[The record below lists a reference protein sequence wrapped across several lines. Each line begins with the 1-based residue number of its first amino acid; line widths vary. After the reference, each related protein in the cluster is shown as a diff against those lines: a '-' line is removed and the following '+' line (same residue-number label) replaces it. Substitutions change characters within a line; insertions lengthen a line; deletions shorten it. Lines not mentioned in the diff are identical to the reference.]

1 MRLRGQ
7 VDPEEGL
14 DEVSLGHYHAHSEE
28 YIDRNMDSPPNKLPQ
43 WMTEQNKDDLL
54 LDKKQKNPVHR
65 SVLEDSLPFLEFQG
79 SVIYSY
85 NASDCSL
92 LSEDIVTTLPYGTVL
107 GFDIEWA
114 PRYAKGKEGKVALI
128 QLCESEKKCYLFH
141 ISSMSSFPVGLK
153 RLLEDNHIKK
163 AGVGIE
169 GDKWKLLRDFDIRLE
184 ELVELTDLA
193 NEKLKC
199 KEIWSLNNLMKHLFH
214 KQLLKDKLVRCGN
227 WEQFPLTEEQKLY
240 AATDAYA
247 GFLIYQKLVN
257 MKCVN
262 QIQISIEKAA
272 EILAGV
278 SENIQTLRT
287 LLLESPGEIML
298 SELAEQGTVYGEEEK
313 RETSEFTS
321 KFKCKSKEHLGNK
334 LAGVQTEVLVEGEEQ
349 LKKKGAH
356 EALDRR
362 SKETAEEEF
371 LMSLDI
377 TEYELQMLERQTEE
391 ELLNEAACAS
401 QDLSFMED
409 GENSSY
415 TIESDDEFELAM
427 LKSLE
432 EVDKSDVD
440 LTDSSLDES
449 KHQNNITAD
458 GEEEDEHIKE
468 EEENWDSCLPRPNAK
483 QIACLKMYFGHS
495 SFKKVQWKVI
505 SSVLQ
510 DRRDNLVVMATGY
523 GKSLCFQFPPVYT
536 GGTAIVIS
544 PLISLMEDQVL
555 QLEMSNIPAC
565 LLGSAQSKN
574 VTAEIKAGH
583 YRVVYVT
590 PEFCSGNLLW
600 LQELDQTIDSVSR
613 PLEGLLIDYAKA
625 FDCVD
630 HNTLWQVLKEMG
642 VPDHLFCLLRNLYV
656 GQEAT
661 VRTRHGISDWFKI
674 EKGVRQDCILSPCL
688 FNLYAEHIMRKM
700 GLEES
705 PVGIKIA
712 GRNIND
718 LRYTDGTTLMAE
730 SEEELKSLFMRVK
743 EESAKV
749 DLKLN
754 IKKTKIMA
762 SRTLTSWQIDGEE
775 MEVVTDFIF
784 LGSRITTDGDCS
796 QEIKR
801 CLLLRRKAMANLD
814 SILKSRDITLPTK
827 VRIVKAIV
835 FPVAMYGCITLIAVD
850 EAHCISE
857 WGHDFRNS
865 FRSLGLLKRT
875 LPKVPFVA
883 LTATASPSIRKD
895 IVDCLNLKSPEVT
908 CTSFDRPNL
917 YLEVGRKSG
926 NIIQDLQQFLIKK
939 DTSAYAFDGPTI
951 IYCPSRKTTELVAS
965 ELKKLKIVCKT
976 YHAGMGIKARRDVQ
990 HRFMRDEIQCIVATV
1005 AFGMGINKPD
1015 IRTVIHY
1022 GAPKEMES
1030 YYQEIGRAGRDGL
1043 PASCYVLWTPA
1054 DLSLNRILL
1063 NEIHDDRFRLY
1074 KLKMMAKIE
1083 KYLSLKSCRR
1093 KVILSH
1099 FEDKQLRKS
1108 SSGIMGTEKCCDNC
1122 RFRKIHC
1129 TPVVDTEDSFED
1141 FGQQAYKL
1149 MSAVCALNERFG
1161 MSVPVLFLRGSIPTS
1176 GLLKNFQYSQRLP
1189 DKYRTHA
1196 LFGTGKD
1203 WPEHSWK
1210 ALGRRLVLEGFL
1222 KEVSG
1227 QNKFSTVCQLA
1238 QKGKDWLC
1246 KARKESGQKLLLQ
1259 SDEELCLR
1267 KSPVS
1272 SAVVQLP
1279 LIQTPAHFEVSQR
1292 EKELQTLLYGKLV
1305 TARQKLANK
1314 KDVPPAVLATNKVL
1328 VDMTMIRPTTVA
1340 NLKKVDGVSE
1350 AKSTILAPLL
1360 ITIKEFCQENNLQTV
1375 LFKTSV
1381 SREQPDTVLQKD
1393 EKCSTLT
1400 ESERITY
1407 TLFQEKNMS
1416 LMKSSSRQHL
1426 LGDVQSRQ
1434 SSIKLASWNEP
1445 SLSAED
1451 EDLFADCQSQP
1462 TEKEECSLKNSRK
1475 PWPLNVLLQLSSAA
1489 LLVLAEL
1496 QLHEVG
1502 NPMFLIM
1509 DPNLLRERELFKKRA
1524 LCTPAVEKRPAASS
1538 ESSSSKKKK
1547 AKVEQSGSSSSK
1559 QNAGL

>member
-1 MRLRGQ
+1 M
-7 VDPEEGL
+7 
-14 DEVSLGHYHAHSEE
+14 SYHAHSEE

-54 LDKKQKNPVHR
+54 LDKKKNPVHR

-262 QIQISIEKAA
+262 QIQISIEKDTSLLPCEIKKELASLSEELVDLVNCLPSTFGKSTNVHRAA

-600 LQELDQTIDSVSR
+600 LQELDQTI
-613 PLEGLLIDYAKA
+613 G
-625 FDCVD
+625 
-630 HNTLWQVLKEMG
+630 
-642 VPDHLFCLLRNLYV
+642 
-656 GQEAT
+656 
-661 VRTRHGISDWFKI
+661 
-674 EKGVRQDCILSPCL
+674 
-688 FNLYAEHIMRKM
+688 
-700 GLEES
+700 
-705 PVGIKIA
+705 
-712 GRNIND
+712 
-718 LRYTDGTTLMAE
+718 
-730 SEEELKSLFMRVK
+730 
-743 EESAKV
+743 
-749 DLKLN
+749 
-754 IKKTKIMA
+754 
-762 SRTLTSWQIDGEE
+762 
-775 MEVVTDFIF
+775 
-784 LGSRITTDGDCS
+784 
-796 QEIKR
+796 
-801 CLLLRRKAMANLD
+801 
-814 SILKSRDITLPTK
+814 
-827 VRIVKAIV
+827 
-835 FPVAMYGCITLIAVD
+835 ITLIAVD

-1161 MSVPVLFLRGSIPTS
+1161 MSVPVLFLRGS
-1176 GLLKNFQYSQRLP
+1176 YSQRLP

-1267 KSPVS
+1267 KSPVSNKQIFSGAGHFSNAILPKLAPEKQKTSLHEMFAYQETSKISRGIMLPNTS

-1416 LMKSSSRQHL
+1416 LENSVDPIVHKSIYESSENTKQNTSCTDSSSLMKSSSRQHL

-1451 EDLFADCQSQP
+1451 EDLFADCQSQILRHP
-1462 TEKEECSLKNSRK
+1462 SKRK
-1475 PWPLNVLLQLSSAA
+1475 LPEWFGTS
-1489 LLVLAEL
+1489 
-1496 QLHEVG
+1496 
-1502 NPMFLIM
+1502 
-1509 DPNLLRERELFKKRA
+1509 ERTL
-1524 LCTPAVEKRPAASS
+1524 THINTS
-1538 ESSSSKKKK
+1538 KK
-1547 AKVEQSGSSSSK
+1547 AKEGGSK
-1559 QNAGL
+1559 GLFG